1 MRQMNG
7 IYQMEQS
14 RYGKTGRG
22 QEIPDNNITTD
33 VNKGQETIEAPSFSY
48 VKSKAD
54 SVKTGTIMENFD
66 EYRKQKL
73 EREKEHSV
81 DEEEIRK
88 EQRERAKDL
97 AASLS
102 EDEIQRLRA
111 MGIDVESAK
120 LSDLQGIVGTM
131 RQQDHKEELTRMIQG
146 LQMEMMSQEDRQ
158 FLLSNDELVYLLRNE
173 LPTTKQNLLM
183 AHYSGS
189 RMQEQQIPEEV
200 FAPMK
205 QQVEAIIQQ
214 TGYPVNEDSL
224 AGAKTLLGNGLPIT
238 TDTMKQ
244 YLDYQVFLGQS
255 ITEVDFAETT
265 KVLAENKANAF
276 MDALQEI
283 SDETIFLMTKQ
294 DMDVTIASALTFEE
308 NVETEQKNAVSDEVQ
323 VLKETAGTIDNEA
336 IRQSDETAYA
346 TVKQPD
352 EISYMAVKQ
361 MRMLQEIRLTMTVEA
376 ANRLVTKDFNIDTK
390 PLSKVVDE
398 LREIERQML
407 SYMMLEEDIKEP
419 EPAARMFFETKNMVL
434 DIAKA
439 PADILATPL
448 RQGDF
453 TIRTLYDEAS
463 VTKAGTT
470 AFETVQR
477 SYEAVQ
483 TVPRY
488 DMGDRITKAFSNI
501 EEMLGEMN
509 LEASEENMRAVR
521 ILGYNSMEITESN
534 LAQIVTYDREIN
546 ELILNFSPA
555 TVLAVI
561 KEGKNPMDEP
571 IDSLNRK
578 IRERNDKGAV
588 SEVED
593 FAGFLRDMEKQG
605 VVDENER
612 ESYIGLYRVM
622 NQLAKSGNRE
632 AGYLFASGANLTIRN
647 LISAMRSA
655 KASGIDVAVNDAF
668 GMLEGRT
675 MKGKR
680 IDEQIEKAFLT
691 QDAKTARARTLDMT
705 EEVILYMQNNGIEE
719 SLVNAGAVSAMMSER
734 GGIYGMANALFAK
747 LSKYKNASEDAV
759 DEETENMTDSLL
771 GEEIM
776 PLFEPEGFLEQ
787 LAGGSDMSDYYKALN
802 EKLTNGLYEAGVAKT
817 IATED
822 ISMMKTVQA
831 GFRILGGLARKNQF
845 QIPLQ
850 TETGI
855 QVVNLSLEHGNA
867 HGTIQIA
874 MNSDE
879 YGSLEGRFVL
889 EENGLSGRLVA
900 KTSEDNF
907 KLMEK
912 EAQFVHALQKEG
924 VVINDIALGTL
935 AEQTAVVN
943 VNPTTFDLYNTM
955 VACVKAMRSFV

>member
-14 RYGKTGRG
+14 RYGKAGRG
-22 QEIPDNNITTD
+22 QEIPENNITTD
-33 VNKGQETIEAPSFSY
+33 VNKGQDTIEVPSFSY

-54 SVKTGTIMENFD
+54 AVKTGTIMDNFD

-73 EREKEHSV
+73 EREKESSV

-88 EQRERAKDL
+88 EQRERARDL

-102 EDEIQRLRA
+102 EEEIQMLRA

-146 LQMEMMSQEDRQ
+146 LQLEMMPQEDKQ
-158 FLLSNDELVYLLRNE
+158 FSLSNDELVYLLRNE

-205 QQVEAIIQQ
+205 QQVEAIIRQ

-244 YLDYQVFLGQS
+244 YLDYQAFLGQS
-255 ITEVDFAETT
+255 IIEVDFAENT

-283 SDETIFLMTKQ
+283 SDETIFLMTKR
-294 DMDVTIASALTFEE
+294 DMDVTIAAALTFEE
-308 NVETEQKNAVSDEVQ
+308 NAETEQKNAVSGEVQ
-323 VLKETAGTIDNEA
+323 ALKETAAVIDNEA
-336 IRQSDETAYA
+336 IRQTDETSYA
-346 TVKQPD
+346 
-352 EISYMAVKQ
+352 AVKQ

-376 ANRLVTKDFNIDTK
+376 ANRLVTRDFNIDTK

-398 LREIERQML
+398 LREIEQQML
-407 SYMMLEEDIKEP
+407 SYVMREEDIKEP
-419 EPAARMFFETKNMVL
+419 EPAARLFFETKNMVL

-439 PADILATPL
+439 PADILAVPL
-448 RQGDF
+448 RRGDF
-453 TIRTLYDEAS
+453 TIRTLHDEAS
-463 VTKAGTT
+463 VTKTGTT

-534 LAQIVTYDREIN
+534 VAQIVTYDREIN

-578 IRERNDKGAV
+578 IRERNDKGTI
-588 SEVED
+588 SEVDD
-593 FAGFLRDMEKQG
+593 FAVFLRDMEKQG

-647 LISAMRSA
+647 LVSAMRSA
-655 KASGIDVAVNDAF
+655 KASGIDVAVDDAF

-680 IDEQIEKAFLT
+680 IDEQIEKAFLA
-691 QDAKTARARTLDMT
+691 QDAQNARARVGDMT
-705 EEVILYMQNNGIEE
+705 EEVIFYMQNNGIEE
-719 SLVNAGAVSAMMSER
+719 SLVNAGAVSAMMSEQ

-776 PLFEPEGFLEQ
+776 PLFEPERFLEQ
-787 LAGGSDMSDYYKALN
+787 LAGGSDMADYYNALN

-831 GFRILGGLARKNQF
+831 GFRILGGLARRNQF

-855 QVVNLSLEHGNA
+855 QVVNLSLEHGNE

-874 MNSDE
+874 MNSDS

-912 EAQFVHALQKEG
+912 EAQFVQALQKEG
-924 VVINDIALGTL
+924 VVIKDIALGTL
-935 AEQTAVVN
+935 AEQTTAAN